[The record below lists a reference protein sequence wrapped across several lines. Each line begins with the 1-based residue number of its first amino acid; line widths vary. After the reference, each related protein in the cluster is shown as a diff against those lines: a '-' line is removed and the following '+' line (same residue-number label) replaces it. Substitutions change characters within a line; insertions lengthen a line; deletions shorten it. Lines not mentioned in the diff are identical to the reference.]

1 MTTSIH
7 PIRTT
12 RFDVA
17 VFPIPDAVLFPGT
30 TLPLH
35 IFEERYGRMLAD
47 LRAKGWPLAISLVE
61 PEPSSAHEYRLNTIC
76 GAGSVQIF
84 KEYGDGRSDI
94 LVHGTQRV
102 KLLSFVQRE
111 PYLIMEAEAIDDA
124 TSVKISPEGLLTGE
138 ALIKGGGAGGLSGRE
153 SGGPDF
159 AALQDFEDAEE
170 LEELRLMIQAWAF
183 LNPDVPDE
191 LSVAFDDLI
200 RVGEL
205 SDFFVFHFI
214 RKVAEKQRYLNC
226 SDPHERADRL
236 FQYLRKDLIRQ
247 SRRQLK
253 VKQGMLMH

>member
-1 MTTSIH
+1 MTT
-7 PIRTT
+7 PIRST

-35 IFEERYGRMLAD
+35 IFEERYGRMLED

-76 GAGSVQIF
+76 GAGSVQVF

-111 PYLIMEAEAIDDA
+111 PYLIMEAEAIDEA
-124 TSVKISPEGLLTGE
+124 TTVKISPEGLMLE
-138 ALIKGGGAGGLSGRE
+138 PDEGRE
-153 SGGPDF
+153 IFTES
-159 AALQDFEDAEE
+159 AAIFEE

-253 VKQGMLMH
+253 VKQGLLMH